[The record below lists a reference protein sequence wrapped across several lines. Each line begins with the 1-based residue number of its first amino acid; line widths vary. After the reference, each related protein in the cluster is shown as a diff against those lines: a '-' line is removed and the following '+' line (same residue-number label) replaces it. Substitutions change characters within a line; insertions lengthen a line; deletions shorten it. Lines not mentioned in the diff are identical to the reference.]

1 MAKQLFRVTYRLE
14 TYIEAENFNEA
25 RNKFHNAE
33 LKDLNE
39 NAEFVELERV
49 EDEQNRMEHEV
60 Q

>member
-14 TYIEAENFNEA
+14 TYIEAESFNEA
-25 RNKFHNAE
+25 REKFHDAD

-39 NAEFVELERV
+39 NADFVELVSV